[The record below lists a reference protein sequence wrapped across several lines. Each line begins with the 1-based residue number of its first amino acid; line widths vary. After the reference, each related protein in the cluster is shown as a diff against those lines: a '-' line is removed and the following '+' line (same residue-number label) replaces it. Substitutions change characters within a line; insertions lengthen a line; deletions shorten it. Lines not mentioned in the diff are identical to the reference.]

1 MNQSGNCKY
10 CGSPLYEG
18 MKFCG
23 NCGKPVEQP
32 AGQVQEA
39 AEQVQQ
45 SVKPMQEAQQPINQ
59 SQESDSQEKRQRNR
73 AQEALEWRQENQEV
87 QQPSQEMQWSPRQ
100 MQQSSGQRQVRRE
113 RPEAGNESYDPN
125 SYENR
130 VRRANNRRSYDDQS
144 GQSNREA
151 YNGNGQANRRSYND
165 QNGQP
170 DRSAYNRQ
178 NERAKRGAYNGSN
191 GQMNRKPQDDQ
202 IVRQNQQ
209 AAQKKQRYRQE
220 DLEKD
225 WQQSWDRLDEEE
237 DGKFTPIQYVLVG
250 IAIVLMMALVGFGVY
265 WILGRS
271 TGNTGRRQNQNSVS
285 TEMMQTDL
293 VEAES
298 VADIMILDDTQ
309 DKETESEKVTEKVT
323 ETETETESETN
334 EPQTEM
340 PQDTV
345 LTYPEFKVTIP
356 GSWRGKYGIEQS
368 DGSYTFYQQAARD
381 AGYGG
386 VLFMISRYT
395 DTSYKTLPNYE
406 VIGTGGGA
414 ALVYRL
420 SNDLQYPK
428 ENAAVAAEYQAM
440 ANNLSGIRTSIE
452 VLISGEGPKETE
464 AVPDIEIISEDYYV
478 IEEPAADNTSE
489 PDYSGGYIPSSSE
502 RVITESDVAGM
513 SYDDMQMAINEIYA
527 RHGRI
532 FQTES
537 ISSYFNSQSWYNG
550 TVTAD
555 NFDESVFSSVESQN
569 IQILLEMM
577 GN

>member
-23 NCGKPVEQP
+23 NCGKPIEQP
-32 AGQVQEA
+32 VSQVQETEEREQQPVKQVQEA
-39 AEQVQQ
+39 R
-45 SVKPMQEAQQPINQ
+45 QPIIQ
-59 SQESDSQEKRQRNR
+59 PQESDNQEKRQRNR
-73 AQEALEWRQENQEV
+73 AKEALEWRQENQEA
-87 QQPSQEMQWSPRQ
+87 QQPSQEMRWSPRQ

-113 RPEAGNESYDPN
+113 RPEAGNEAYDPN

-130 VRRANNRRSYDDQS
+130 VRRANNRRSYNDQT
-144 GQSNREA
+144 GQANHEA
-151 YNGNGQANRRSYND
+151 YNGQNGQA
-165 QNGQP
+165 
-170 DRSAYNRQ
+170 DRSTYNRQ
-178 NERAKRGAYNGSN
+178 NNQANRGAYNGSN
-191 GQMNRKPQDDQ
+191 GQMNRSPQDEQ

-220 DLEKD
+220 DLEND
-225 WQQSWDRLDEEE
+225 WQQSWDRLDEQD
-237 DGKFTPIQYVLVG
+237 DGKFTPVQYVLVG
-250 IAIVLMMALVGFGVY
+250 IAVILMMALVGFGVY

-293 VEAES
+293 AEAES

-309 DKETESEKVTEKVT
+309 DKETETEKVT
-323 ETETETESETN
+323 ETESETQSETESETN
-334 EPQTEM
+334 EPQTEAR
-340 PQDTV
+340 PDTV
-345 LTYPEFKVTIP
+345 LTYPEFNVTIP
-356 GSWRGKYGIEQS
+356 GSWYGKYGIEQS
-368 DGSYTFYQQAARD
+368 DNTYTFYQQAARD

-395 DTSYKTLPNYE
+395 DISYKTLPNYE
-406 VIGTGGGA
+406 VIGTGNGT

-440 ANNLSGIRTSIE
+440 ANSLSAIRAGIE

-478 IEEPAADNTSE
+478 IEEPTADNTSE

>member
-32 AGQVQEA
+32 VNRMQEA
-39 AEQVQQ
+39 AGIEKQSVSRIQEAVATEKQSVSRMQQAAETEKRSMEQV
-45 SVKPMQEAQQPINQ
+45 PEARQL
-59 SQESDSQEKRQRNR
+59 SQEI
-73 AQEALEWRQENQEV
+73 
-87 QQPSQEMQWSPRQ
+87 QWSPRQ
-100 MQQSSGQRQVRRE
+100 MQQLSGQRQVRRE
-113 RPEAGNESYDPN
+113 RPEAGNEAYDPN

-130 VRRANNRRSYDDQS
+130 VRRANNRRSCNEQN
-144 GQSNREA
+144 GQPAREA
-151 YNGNGQANRRSYND
+151 CNAQNGQVNRRSYN
-165 QNGQP
+165 GQ
-170 DRSAYNRQ
+170 NRQ
-178 NERAKRGAYNGSN
+178 AERSVYYRQNNQGNREACNGSN
-191 GQMNRKPQDDQ
+191 GQRNYSPQDDR

-237 DGKFTPIQYVLVG
+237 DGTFTPIQYVLTG
-250 IAIVLMMALVGFGVY
+250 IAVILLMALVGFGVY

-271 TGNTGRRQNQNSVS
+271 TGNTGRRQNENSVS
-285 TEMMQTDL
+285 TEAMQTDL
-293 VEAES
+293 AEAES

-309 DKETESEKVTEKVT
+309 DKETESEKVTEKTT
-323 ETETETESETN
+323 ETESETESETN

-340 PQDTV
+340 PQNTV

-386 VLFMISRYT
+386 VLFIVSRYT

-428 ENAAVAAEYQAM
+428 ENTAVTAEYQAM
-440 ANNLSGIRTSIE
+440 ANNLSDIRASIE

-478 IEEPAADNTSE
+478 IEEPTADYTNE

-502 RVITESDVAGM
+502 RVITDSDVAGM

-532 FQTES
+532 FQTEWVS
-537 ISSYFNSQSWYNG
+537 DYFNSQSWYNG
-550 TVTAD
+550 TVSAD
-555 NFDESVFSSVESQN
+555 NFDESVFNQVESQN
-569 IQILLEMM
+569 IQLLLEMM